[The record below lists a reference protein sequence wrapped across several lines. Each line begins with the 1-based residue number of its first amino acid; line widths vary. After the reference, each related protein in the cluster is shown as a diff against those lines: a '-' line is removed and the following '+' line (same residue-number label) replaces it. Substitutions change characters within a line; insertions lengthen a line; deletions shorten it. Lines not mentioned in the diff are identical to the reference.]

1 MGPGGPYNQQQM
13 SNQKKF
19 MKMNQQQTKALM
31 TNMDSDQMGTLSQL
45 AGNQSIGGQSL
56 NVRRIGE
63 S

>member
-1 MGPGGPYNQQQM
+1 
-13 SNQKKF
+13 